1 MPAIITDQF
10 RILNAETF
18 TKSVTGIGT
27 TSNFYY
33 TFLAHPNPTNVSIV
47 DYGDANWATSVPDP
61 RDSFQQEDRYSD
73 SMLFLKKIGIN
84 DFARIVPRVNWASG
98 ITYDM
103 YKNNYD
109 ITNDAPQT
117 SAKTLYE
124 SRFYVVNSEF
134 KVYICINNGSSPDF
148 VDGRPSQFEPTF
160 VDQPRCGGH
169 SSLQRCM
176 DVVVC
181 VCV

>member
-18 TKSVTGIGT
+18 AKSVTGIGT

-33 TFLAHPNPTNVSIV
+33 TFLAHPNPANVSIV
-47 DYGDANWATSVPDP
+47 DYGDANWATTPPDP

-148 VDGRPSQFEPTF
+148 PD
-160 VDQPRCGGH
+160 PRTLYHH
-169 SSLQRCM
+169 SE
-176 DVVVC
+176 
-181 VCV
+181 